1 MLALFNTK
9 QFNNAKQVS
18 AFLGLIPKQQESGL
32 FKGRS
37 RLAKTGNS
45 SIRAKLYMAAVVATQ
60 YNPDIKDQY
69 ERLQS
74 NGKCKMQALCA
85 CMRKLVQICFGVIK
99 HQIPYQ
105 SQVKLVESLTWQRWG
120 EMVSTS

>member
-1 MLALFNTK
+1 MLTLFNNK

-37 RLAKTGNS
+37 RLAKTGNAQL
-45 SIRAKLYMAAVVATQ
+45 RAKLYMAAVVATQ
-60 YNPDIKDQY
+60 FNPDIKHQY
-69 ERLQS
+69 ERLQQ

-99 HQIPYQ
+99 HQTPYTP
-105 SQVKLVESLTWQRWG
+105 QVRIEN
-120 EMVSTS
+120 MA